1 LNFSHVSLT
10 AHARAPPHAQDLGKG
25 EEQCFRTRVV
35 LFGDEDKDKLF
46 KAITGRGATAGES
59 LAIATTTLKIKHGLL
74 PAGNPPS
81 SASSS

>member
-1 LNFSHVSLT
+1 M
-10 AHARAPPHAQDLGKG
+10 GKG

-46 KAITGRGATAGES
+46 KAITGRGATAGEL

-74 PAGNPPS
+74 PAGNPPVFS
-81 SASSS
+81 FICVCGRWSKPSF